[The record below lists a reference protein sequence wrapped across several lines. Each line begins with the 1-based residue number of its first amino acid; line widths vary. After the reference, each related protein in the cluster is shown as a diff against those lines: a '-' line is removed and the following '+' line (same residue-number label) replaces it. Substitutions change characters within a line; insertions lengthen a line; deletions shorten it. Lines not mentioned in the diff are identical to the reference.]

1 MQLKEYEERI
11 RELEGQIDAT
21 SDLAKVVGQLEGQV
35 QRQKMEM
42 QVKFQNRLAGVADKV
57 KKMSLEI

>member
-21 SDLAKVVGQLEGQV
+21 SELGKVVGQLEGQV
-35 QRQKMEM
+35 QR
-42 QVKFQNRLAGVADKV
+42 
-57 KKMSLEI
+57 